1 VTTTGTP
8 APPADAVPR
17 GVRPSLV
24 WLLFAAV
31 HAWLAYLGTG
41 PESGSFAD
49 VELYRR
55 WVETGLTTGTWPVLD
70 GPWVYPVGALLA
82 MLAPA
87 LADVASPTAYAAAW
101 CLLVTVLDAV
111 AVALMLRRGRSGR
124 LGAAWWL
131 VFLALLGPVAMGRI
145 DAIVGPMSVVALLLA
160 LAHPRVSTVLV
171 TAAAWIKVAPGAA
184 ILPVLLTA
192 RRPWRDV
199 VLPGFVVCV
208 VVVGTVAALGGADH
222 VASFVQEQEQRGLQV
237 ESVAATPWLVA
248 NLFAPAAVI
257 EFDATIVTY
266 EIQGP
271 GTQTTADVLGWLLPL
286 AVLAVAALLWWRR
299 RADGPVFWSDDARR
313 GDLLLRTAFA
323 LAVALIVANKV
334 GSPQFI
340 AWLAPPVAV
349 ALCVGAPRWRRTAAV
364 VLAVAAATQW
374 VYPWQYDEV
383 VNSVAGGTAVLTV
396 RNALLVLLLVMT
408 VRDLVRPADVSRPV
422 GGEPR
427 EQVGPG
433 APVVDRG
440 VR

>member
-1 VTTTGTP
+1 MGRTGGCWSRNLAYVTTTGTP

-257 EFDATIVTY
+257 EFDATIVPTRSR
-266 EIQGP
+266 GP
-271 GTQTTADVLGWLLPL
+271 G
-286 AVLAVAALLWWRR
+286 RR
-299 RADGPVFWSDDARR
+299 RRPTCSDGSCPSPSSRWRPSCGGADAPTARCS
-313 GDLLLRTAFA
+313 GRTTHGAA
-323 LAVALIVANKV
+323 T
-334 GSPQFI
+334 
-340 AWLAPPVAV
+340 
-349 ALCVGAPRWRRTAAV
+349 CCCAPRSRWRWR
-364 VLAVAAATQW
+364 
-374 VYPWQYDEV
+374 
-383 VNSVAGGTAVLTV
+383 
-396 RNALLVLLLVMT
+396 
-408 VRDLVRPADVSRPV
+408 
-422 GGEPR
+422 
-427 EQVGPG
+427 
-433 APVVDRG
+433 
-440 VR
+440 